1 VGVAGEHPRVLVLA
15 LEPAPRHPG
24 DLVLGEPVVDDVG
37 QPGDR
42 RHEGEDVVLHLLVA
56 GPAPGDVAAVVAGDE
71 LQLAAGDPAV
81 AVDVLDGG
89 VEVLLL
95 DTGDGRAEA
104 PGGRRHIDGAD
115 PDRVGGDALVGGVVG
130 LAAGGGGRDG
140 AAGRNRAA
148 VPAEGRSGRRV
159 RLGAGRGV
167 GGGRAGDRSVGRGRL
182 AGGRV
187 GVRCRAGGGRGR
199 RLAAVGG
206 RGGGVGRGAGRR
218 VVGAGCGR
226 AGGRRR

>member
-1 VGVAGEHPRVLVLA
+1 MSPPSSQVTSCSLR
-15 LEPAPRHPG
+15 PATPPLRLTYLTAASRFCSWTPAM
-24 DLVLGEPVVDDVG
+24 
-37 QPGDR
+37 
-42 RHEGEDVVLHLLVA
+42 A
-56 GPAPGDVAAVVAGDE
+56 GPRLRVADVILMVPIRIVSAVT
-71 LQLAAGDPAV
+71 PF
-81 AVDVLDGG
+81 
-89 VEVLLL
+89 
-95 DTGDGRAEA
+95 
-104 PGGRRHIDGAD
+104 
-115 PDRVGGDALVGGVVG
+115 GGVVG